1 MNAAGPAGVARSA
14 QRPDG
19 LLPLQVATECF
30 SRLVNGP
37 RPLYLDGRP
46 FAGLPDRPLALDEVR
61 RRMLQRRCPPR
72 TRDAV
77 WGHLVRCAREEG
89 AAWTMAC
96 VGMALPA
103 LAGICRWLAARYPG
117 DPYDVHA
124 EVLAGFLE
132 GLTTVDLDRPR
143 VLVRLRWAAYRR
155 GLAALSE
162 ALRAP
167 VPVSPR
173 FCSAPPQRPWGHPDL
188 VLARAVRAGVLN
200 RTEADLIGATR
211 LDGQA
216 VAAWAASQ
224 GTTAQAAYKARRRAE
239 YRLVAFLKGRTRT
252 DGEAGRVRM
261 VVQPVSYRSRNSVE
275 NLSGPVS
282 KSGD

>member
-1 MNAAGPAGVARSA
+1 
-14 QRPDG
+14 
-19 LLPLQVATECF
+19 
-30 SRLVNGP
+30 
-37 RPLYLDGRP
+37 
-46 FAGLPDRPLALDEVR
+46 
-61 RRMLQRRCPPR
+61 MLQRRCPRR

-77 WGHLVRCAREEG
+77 WAHLVQCAREEG
-89 AAWTMAC
+89 ASWTMAC

-132 GLTTVDLDRPR
+132 GLATVDVERPR

-155 GLAALSE
+155 GFAALSE

-188 VLARAVRAGVLN
+188 VLARAVREGVLS

-216 VAAWAASQ
+216 VTDWAASHR
-224 GTTAQAAYKARRRAE
+224 TTAPAAYKARRRAE
-239 YRLVAFLKGRTRT
+239 YRLVAFLRGRTRT
-252 DGEAGRVRM
+252 EGQAARVRT
-261 VVQPVSYRSRNSVE
+261 VVRPVSSRPRRSVE
-275 NLSGPVS
+275 NFCGPVS
-282 KSGD
+282 KSGA